1 MTTCHGSPCVYE
13 VPIEQATRRF
23 AMKIRVYLMDRHGTV
38 PPETLRRLV
47 HAAHLLETGKTFE
60 EFNQFGPMTMAE
72 MKHRYVVYTVERE
85 ETFRAAARV
94 LDIDPAT
101 ACRIFNNGHKGTTGP

>member
-1 MTTCHGSPCVYE
+1 MSCNGSPCIYE
-13 VPIEQATRRF
+13 VPVEDASRRF
-23 AMKIRVYLMDRHGTV
+23 AMKIRVYLMDRH
-38 PPETLRRLV
+38 PDPETRRRLV

-60 EFNQFGPMTMAE
+60 EFNQFGPMTLSQ
-72 MKHRYVVYTVERE
+72 MKYRYVVHTVERE

-101 ACRIFNNGHKGTTGP
+101 ACRIFNSGKAGNGNE

>member
-13 VPIEQATRRF
+13 VPIEDAPRRF
-23 AMKIRVYLMDRHGTV
+23 ALKIRMYLMDRT
-38 PPETLRRLV
+38 PDKETRRRLI

-60 EFNQFGPMTMAE
+60 EFNQFGPMTMAQ
-72 MKHRYVVYTVERE
+72 MKYRYVVHTVEQE

-101 ACRIFNNGHKGTTGP
+101 CCRIFNNGTKVPGTP